1 MPLPKVCPT
10 RSDGN
15 SSFDDLLDYATEAE
29 KTRDRYNGAQ
39 CIYVSDALMALDT
52 APMEMRATASKNPR
66 CEDPVYHFIVSWH
79 ANTRPAWEQ
88 MLETSKMVLAEAG
101 LSDHEYVVCAHY
113 DKEHHWHVH
122 VVVNR
127 VHPQSYKAWYPDMD
141 YALLDL
147 GARKAEIHFGWPAE
161 RGHYWA
167 IEEVNGRRV
176 PVRARPQVVAEN
188 EAVKIS
194 AAAKQH
200 EVWSGQESFQ
210 TWLAGEPAAAVRAA
224 LIAQH
229 ASWNSVHRALAKFG
243 LGYKPFGSGAV
254 VYSLDDP
261 TDRKRHA
268 KASHMF
274 VGASLRRLEAKL
286 GPFAPFE
293 PNYGDR
299 LAAQTEKI
307 RPTAKPRYER
317 RDIGTSA
324 AYQTMRTAYRGVRD
338 QQWAESKRLRDRAW
352 ALQRDS
358 QRERLA
364 ALRQTNRQAREA
376 IRERE
381 SNPGLRRVLY
391 SVRKMETAQQR
402 ERLVRQFRAEQVAL
416 RQHLAEQAALYIVQ
430 FRDFVEQQAGAGNAD
445 AELVLQDLRRRSDR
459 SQDRPGASGI
469 VPPDPETA
477 DIQPEGRDLLD
488 LTWRAVE
495 TEIQT
500 RSGRTVES
508 LVVEYRWSDGV
519 TAFVDTG
526 DRINM
531 RDESDAAIRAG
542 LVLARE
548 KWGPEIRIT
557 GDDEFKRRA
566 GELALEM
573 GMTILNDELA
583 DVVKRHQANAARSD
597 RPDHHDGQRPDSSA
611 AEKPKEG
618 PVLYTPE
625 QVAAAQRVD
634 LQKLLESQGYRKVDG
649 DVAFGL
655 RMTRAANVKASKV
668 ADEIS
673 IKRKANGE
681 WVWTKPDNSSGGGPI
696 HLMQHLGLARNFRTA
711 MEALRSDWSL
721 LSADQV
727 RREMAVA
734 KEEQAHD
741 YTAVR
746 QKWAAATPGKL
757 DGFLATRGITLATLK
772 AYAETVRCDKRGNA
786 LFRHLDTLGNVTG
799 YEYKNTGYAGYS
811 TGGNRHLSYLGD
823 PQRQQPYRR
832 IVATETGVDAMSLA
846 QLEGRRE
853 DTLYVAT
860 SGAPSKDA
868 WAGLRALALRYPDAR
883 LVAAFDNDAAGRG
896 YVERMREALPD
907 QVARIDDLVPAGHAL
922 RPIKDWNDI
931 VQSRAASVRK
941 GMLLVADVN
950 AQDPSWL
957 RWAAVPAAGKEPVFL
972 HFQRDENG
980 HASAREVEALQI
992 VMETRH
998 GVQLGEDEARRLL
1011 RDAEELKRHGIARG
1025 GPVEPDF
1032 DAEEEYEPSEEEI
1045 ALAAEE
1051 TQAHDLIDEEVD
1063 TRDPTETQQLELR
1076 RERDPTLDMD

>member
-1 MPLPKVCPT
+1 MPLPKVCET
-10 RSDGN
+10 REDGK
-15 SSFDDLLDYATEAE
+15 SSFDDVIAYITEAE
-29 KTRDRYNGAQ
+29 KTRSRYDGAP
-39 CIYVSDALMALDT
+39 CIYISDALMSAET
-52 APMEMRATASKNPR
+52 AAMEMKATASRNRK
-66 CEDPVYHFIVSWH
+66 CADPVYHAIISWH
-79 ANTRPAWEQ
+79 EDTRPTWEQ
-88 MLETSKMVLAEAG
+88 MVSTALEALGEVMLRE
-101 LSDHEYVVCAHY
+101 HEFVITAHY
-113 DKEHHWHVH
+113 DKDHHWHLHIVA
-122 VVVNR
+122 NII
-127 VHPQSYKAWYPDMD
+127 HPQTAERWRCPYDWAKLEFAC
-141 YALLDL
+141 
-147 GARKAEIHFGWPAE
+147 RKAEIQYEWPAE
-161 RGHYWA
+161 RGKFWC

-176 PVRARPQVVAEN
+176 PARVKTEVVAEH
-188 EAVKIS
+188 EPSKVSRK
-194 AAAKQH
+194 AKQH

-210 TWLAGEPAAAVRAA
+210 TWLAGEPAVAVKSA
-224 LIAQH
+224 LAMQL
-229 ASWNSVHRALAKFG
+229 ANWNSVHRALAKFG

-254 VYSLDDP
+254 VYALEDA
-261 TDRKRHA
+261 TDRTRHG
-268 KASHMF
+268 KATNLF
-274 VGASLRRLEAKL
+274 TGASLGRLEAKL
-286 GPFAPFE
+286 GPFRPFE
-293 PNYGDR
+293 PTYGDQ
-299 LAAQTEKI
+299 LAAQTAKI
-307 RPTAKPRYER
+307 RPTVKSRYER
-317 RDIGTSA
+317 RDIGASA
-324 AYQTMRTAYRGVRD
+324 AYQTMRIAYRSVRD
-338 QQWAESKRLRDRAW
+338 QQWAEAKRLRDRAW
-352 ALQRDS
+352 AIQRDS
-358 QRERLA
+358 QRERLT

-391 SVRKMETAQQR
+391 SVRKMETVQQR

-416 RQHLAEQAALYIVQ
+416 RQHLAEQAALYIVP
-430 FRDFVEQQAGAGNAD
+430 FRDFVEQQAAAGNAD
-445 AELVLQDLRRRSDR
+445 AQLVLMDLRRRGDR
-459 SQDRPGASGI
+459 SQDRPGASGM

-477 DIQPEGRDLLD
+477 DIQPEGRDLLN
-488 LTWRAVE
+488 LTWQAVE

-526 DRINM
+526 DRISI

-548 KWGPEIRIT
+548 KWGPEVRIT
-557 GDDEFKRRA
+557 GDDEFKARA
-566 GELALEM
+566 AQLALEM
-573 GMTILNDELA
+573 GMTVLNEELA
-583 DVVKRHQANAARSD
+583 DVVKRHQAKTL
-597 RPDHHDGQRPDSSA
+597 GQRPDSSA
-611 AEKPKEG
+611 AEKPQEG

-681 WVWTKPDNSSGGGPI
+681 WVWTKPDNSAGGGPI
-696 HLMQHLGLARNFRTA
+696 HLVQHLGLAKNFRTA

-734 KEEQAHD
+734 NEERAHD

-786 LFRHLDTLGNVTG
+786 LFRHLDALGNVTG

-811 TGGNRHLSYLGD
+811 TGGNRHLAYLGD

-860 SGAPSKDA
+860 SGAPGKDA

-883 LVAAFDNDAAGRG
+883 LVAAFDNDSAGRG

-907 QVARIDDLVPAGHAL
+907 QVARIDDLAPAGHAL
-922 RPIKDWNDI
+922 KPVKDWNDI
-931 VQSRAASVRK
+931 VQARAASVRK

-950 AQDPSWL
+950 AQDPNWL
-957 RWAAVPAAGKEPVFL
+957 RWAAAPAAGREPVFL
-972 HFQRDENG
+972 HFQRDELG
-980 HASAREVEALQI
+980 HASAREVEALQV
-992 VMETRH
+992 VMEARH
-998 GVQLGEDEARRLL
+998 GVQLGEEEARRLL
-1011 RDAEELKRHGIARG
+1011 RDAEGLKRHGIARG

-1032 DAEEEYEPSEEEI
+1032 EEEYEPSEEEI